1 MSEEFRDI
9 GDIQNML
16 AARIASRN
24 ADIAGTTPPP
34 GTFDPYQAL
43 LKKQAPSPVTE
54 VDPSTIQ
61 TWPEEDVKRLQD
73 FCQRNGIVGF
83 NSGKMSPIA
92 ALAML
97 KQQIGD
103 YSNVPLEERV
113 PEGYQKAGTKST
125 YGPNYPYEQAMQ
137 KKRILHG

>member
-9 GDIQNML
+9 GDIQSML
-16 AARIASRN
+16 AARIASRK
-24 ADIAGTTPPP
+24 ADVAGTVPPP

-43 LKKQAPSPVTE
+43 LKKQANTPTE
-54 VDPSTIQ
+54 VDTSIVQ
-61 TWPEEDVKRLQD
+61 QWPEEDVKKLQD

-97 KQQIGD
+97 KQMVGD

-113 PEGYQKAGTKST
+113 PEGYEKAGTKST
-125 YGPNYPYEQAMQ
+125 YGPNYPYGEAM
-137 KKRILHG
+137 KKRLLHG